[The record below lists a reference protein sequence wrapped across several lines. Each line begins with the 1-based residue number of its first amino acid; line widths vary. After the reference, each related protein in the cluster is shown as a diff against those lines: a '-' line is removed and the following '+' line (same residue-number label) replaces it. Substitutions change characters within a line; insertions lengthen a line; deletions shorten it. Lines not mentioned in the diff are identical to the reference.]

1 MEFSTDNTMLQKTI
15 VYDFDYVLSKNYQI
29 IISQFKKG
37 EDFIFEIVIVGN
49 KKVEFYNN
57 FIRGFENVRLYT
69 SDLVHAPFTSDIGVL
84 KSFKANDIAGMNEI
98 WLLIEKFDSQ
108 YKKSPIS
115 HFKKDCH
122 RNTEIVLVG
131 MEKMDLFLGLLDI
144 QIIVKE
150 TQNPMNELAQM
161 LDVSVIVV
169 VYRRIYL

>member
-1 MEFSTDNTMLQKTI
+1 MFTSSQYGSRTPCLNLHPNVAKMEFSTDNTMLQKTI
-15 VYDFDYVLSKNYQI
+15 VYDFDYVLNKNYQI

-98 WLLIEKFDSQ
+98 
-108 YKKSPIS
+108 
-115 HFKKDCH
+115 
-122 RNTEIVLVG
+122 V
-131 MEKMDLFLGLLDI
+131 
-144 QIIVKE
+144 
-150 TQNPMNELAQM
+150 
-161 LDVSVIVV
+161 
-169 VYRRIYL
+169 